1 MSEDRDVWR
10 RLQALEK
17 RIDEWREGQNAVL
30 HELAEIR
37 RQIPRIRIEIAQF
50 EAKVNEK
57 LQTWLIEPV
66 KMTGL
71 VKKKLD
77 NDENCPY

>member
-30 HELAEIR
+30 HELTEIR
-37 RQIPRIRIEIAQF
+37 RQIPGIRIEIAQF

-57 LQTWLIEPV
+57 LQTRLIEPV
-66 KMTGL
+66 KMTNLIKDREG
-71 VKKKLD
+71 K
-77 NDENCPY
+77 